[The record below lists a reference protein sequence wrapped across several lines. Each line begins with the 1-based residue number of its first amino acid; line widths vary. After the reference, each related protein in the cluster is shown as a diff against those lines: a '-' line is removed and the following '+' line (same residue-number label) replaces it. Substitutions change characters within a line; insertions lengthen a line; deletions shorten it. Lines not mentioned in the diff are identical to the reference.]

1 MIAYAHTVANQ
12 HIGRYSQLKALVC
25 EAFGPPESL
34 VLKDVSAP
42 VIQPNHVRVRTQYC
56 SVNFPDALM
65 IQGLHQYRFEP
76 PFIPGGELSGV
87 VSETGPNVINLAVG
101 DQITG
106 LSFLGGFAEEAVVP
120 IERTHKLPAG
130 INLAQGCCLIGT
142 YGTALHALAQ
152 RAELR
157 AGETLLVLGAA
168 GGSGAAAVQV
178 GKLLGAHVIAAV
190 GSEEKLAFALEL
202 GADQGFN
209 YTTTPIKEG
218 VGALSGKR
226 GVDVIY
232 DPVGGE
238 YADAALRCMA
248 WNGRYLVVGFASGT
262 IPQFKGNLP
271 LLKGCSIIGVF
282 TGEFLRREP
291 EASRANVAQLID
303 WFGNGRLHPAVSSIV
318 PLAQVPGALRRLLD
332 RKAIGKIVASLQDP
346 ASSHP
351 QPDTP
356 PPGTLPH
363 A

>member
-1 MIAYAHTVANQ
+1 
-12 HIGRYSQLKALVC
+12 LKALLC

-34 VLKDVSAP
+34 VLKEVDAP
-42 VIQPNHVRVRTQYC
+42 ALKPGHVRLQTQYC

-87 VSETGPNVINLAVG
+87 VSELGAEVAGLAIGAPV
-101 DQITG
+101 TA
-106 LSFLGGFAEEAVVP
+106 LSFSGGFAAEAVIPV
-120 IERTHKLPAG
+120 ERVHQLPVGVDMAR
-130 INLAQGCCLIGT
+130 ACCLIGT

-152 RAELR
+152 RAALR
-157 AGETLLVLGAA
+157 PGETLLVLGAA

-209 YTTTPIKEG
+209 YSNTPLKEA
-218 VGALSGKR
+218 VGALTGKR

-238 YADAALRCMA
+238 YADPALRSMA

-271 LLKGCSIIGVF
+271 LLKGCAILGVF

-291 EASRANVAQLID
+291 ESSRANVAQLID
-303 WFGNGRLHPAVSSIV
+303 WLGSGRLQPAVSSIV
-318 PLAQVPGALRRLLD
+318 PLAQVPLALRRLLD
-332 RKAIGKIVASLQDP
+332 RKAIGKIVASLGDS
-346 ASSHP
+346 ATS
-351 QPDTP
+351 P
-356 PPGTLPH
+356 PTS
-363 A
+363 